1 MNIPTKTT
9 SAAAAAALALILG
22 ASVSQAALVN
32 LGAGSFTPLASKI
45 TFSEYALGTVDP
57 VYNFAA
63 VPTLGNVTVKFGG
76 NFVGQTA
83 GGGPPVS
90 LTDHTPTV
98 GVALALDAA
107 APHTF
112 ISPDGASPDSPIL
125 SGTPQF
131 NGPISMLFSTP
142 VAGVGLTGG
151 YFDALHSTT
160 IEAYDAMGNILGSL
174 TNSSLGLEFYGL
186 ADASGANVISGI
198 SFFITGPEPAGFGI
212 DNVTFG
218 AKDVIRNPVPE
229 PRTLLLL
236 GFGLASLALALKA
249 RSNA

>member
-1 MNIPTKTT
+1 MKISRKTA
-9 SAAAAAALALILG
+9 SAAAAAALALILS
-22 ASVSQAALVN
+22 ASVVQASLVN
-32 LGAGSFTPLASKI
+32 LGPGAFTPLASKI

-57 VYNFAA
+57 TYNFPA
-63 VPTLGNVTVKFGG
+63 VPTLGNVSVNFGG
-76 NFVGQTA
+76 NFVGQAA
-83 GGGPPVS
+83 GGGFPVT

-98 GVALALDAA
+98 GSPLALDPA

-112 ISPDGASPDSPIL
+112 ISQDGASPDSPIL

-131 NGPISMLFSTP
+131 NGPISILFSTP

-160 IEAYDAMGNILGSL
+160 IEAYDSMGNILGSL
-174 TNSSLGLEFYGL
+174 TNSTLGLEFYGL

-198 SFFITGPEPAGFGI
+198 SFFITSPEPAGFGI

-218 AKDVIRNPVPE
+218 AKDVINPTTPE
-229 PRTLLLL
+229 PRTLILL
-236 GFGLASLALALKA
+236 GLGLAGLALALKS